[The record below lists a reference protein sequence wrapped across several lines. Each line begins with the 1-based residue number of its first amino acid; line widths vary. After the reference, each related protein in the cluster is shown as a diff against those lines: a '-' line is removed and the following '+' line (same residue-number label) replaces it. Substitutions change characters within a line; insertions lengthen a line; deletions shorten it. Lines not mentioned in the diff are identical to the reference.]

1 MGNGLAER
9 IRHLATAL
17 EPKLIE
23 TRRRIHQHPEL
34 GFEEHE
40 TAGLA
45 AGWLKELGLEVQEN
59 ICRTGVVAL
68 IKGHQAGQVVG
79 LRAEM
84 DALPLQ
90 EKSDHPYRS
99 QNPGTMHACG
109 HDAHV
114 ACLLGAAE
122 ILSSLRTEMTGA
134 VKLIFQPSEED
145 VPSGALDMLSA
156 GVLDDPPVDVLIA
169 LHVDPEMPTGG
180 IGIRAGP
187 YLAGARDFDVRIIG
201 RGGHGAHP
209 HQAIDAIVTAAH
221 FVTDLQSVVS
231 RRVDPLQ
238 PAVITVGQIHGG
250 KADNIIADLV
260 ELSGT
265 VRALDPRLDELLAQ
279 AVENVLLGVTTA
291 AGARGEIEWTQGCA
305 ALVNDPGAAQ
315 AVHDAA
321 VQLYGPESLHEDIP
335 QSMGGDD
342 FSYFLKHVPGI
353 LFGLGTNDGTE
364 RTSYPLHHPQ
374 FDIDESAL
382 VKGAATLALT
392 ALNLLPAD

>member
-9 IRHLATAL
+9 IRRLATAL

-34 GFEEHE
+34 GFKEHE

-260 ELSGT
+260 ELRGT

-305 ALVNDPGAAQ
+305 ALVNDPGATQ

-342 FSYFLKHVPGI
+342 FSYFLKHVPGV

-382 VKGAATLALT
+382 VRGAATLALT
-392 ALNLLPAD
+392 ALNLLSAD